1 MRSVLSLASI
11 PPAQNRQWRGQGL
24 SGYAAQ
30 SAPVMASR
38 SVSASR
44 AAMEFGAAD
53 GKSAMMDTTR
63 GRAHVPA
70 QLGLARAR
78 VLYSV
83 LPRRH
88 PPAPG
93 AARRTVPEIK
103 GTGACCRHG
112 QAEVF
117 SSWCISSAC
126 GSSVQVSS
134 KDRWRFSTWQKT
146 DNTGGTVAAN
156 NAWAQA
162 SPGQA
167 GLPPASCVAAYANRP
182 VRQA

>member
-1 MRSVLSLASI
+1 
-11 PPAQNRQWRGQGL
+11 
-24 SGYAAQ
+24 
-30 SAPVMASR
+30 
-38 SVSASR
+38 
-44 AAMEFGAAD
+44 MEFGATG
-53 GKSAMMDTTR
+53 GKSMMVDTTR

-88 PPAPG
+88 PPEAG
-93 AARRTVPEIK
+93 AARPTVLEIK
-103 GTGACCRHG
+103 GPGARWRHG

-117 SSWCISSAC
+117 SSSCISSAC

-134 KDRWRFSTWQKT
+134 KDRWRFSTGQKT
-146 DNTGGTVAAN
+146 GNTGEPVAAN
-156 NAWAQA
+156 NVWDQA

-167 GLPPASCVAAYANRP
+167 GLPPASCVAASANRP